1 MTWSRTGLSL
11 LAALTAIVLLAA
23 CSGAGSVLPQQSDGN
38 PGLQPAAA
46 QASTPAASPTV
57 ATPAPGITTP
67 AGTPSPGYGPGI
79 GPGYGRGPGYGPGM
93 GPGMGPGRAPT
104 GPGFGPGYGAGAPP
118 YNQNG
123 APVSMDQAVQI
134 ANQYLS
140 ATGYTNLVTSEVHE
154 FANGLEAEYA
164 EKDTGA
170 HAFQVLIDKYSGQAY
185 PEMGPNMMWNTKYS
199 PMGGMMG
206 APGVAATT
214 NMPVSAATARSNA
227 QQWLNANFAGATLE
241 SDVDT
246 AYGYYEFMVDTA
258 GKPYGEIDVN
268 GYTGQVWYENWHG
281 PLVQTRELTP
291 SGQ

>member
-1 MTWSRTGLSL
+1 
-11 LAALTAIVLLAA
+11 
-23 CSGAGSVLPQQSDGN
+23 
-38 PGLQPAAA
+38 
-46 QASTPAASPTV
+46 
-57 ATPAPGITTP
+57 
-67 AGTPSPGYGPGI
+67 
-79 GPGYGRGPGYGPGM
+79 
-93 GPGMGPGRAPT
+93 
-104 GPGFGPGYGAGAPP
+104 
-118 YNQNG
+118 
-123 APVSMDQAVQI
+123 MDQAVQI